1 MSTDLTVVIPAFNE
15 RARVLG
21 TVDSVCQFAD
31 TRDWSYEVIVV
42 DDGSQDDTADIVTAG
57 IQQRPRLRCVRAERN
72 RGKGGAIRLGI
83 EQAQGAVIGFIDA
96 DDKTDISA
104 LEQVMAHIADGAD
117 GVIGDRTLDE
127 SDIEVARRPHREW
140 GSQQFRRLL
149 RWWLG
154 LGDFP
159 DTQCGFKFFRADV
172 VRDLFSRMQI
182 DGYMFDVELLLLATK
197 SGYRVDRIPVR
208 WRDDADSRF
217 HPVSGSVRN
226 LRELARIRRTH
237 R

>member
-1 MSTDLTVVIPAFNE
+1 MATRCDSAIRVNHLVNATRSASLRSSAMSGNPSSSTSLSSATIIIDA
-15 RARVLG
+15 RAR
-21 TVDSVCQFAD
+21 
-31 TRDWSYEVIVV
+31 
-42 DDGSQDDTADIVTAG
+42 
-57 IQQRPRLRCVRAERN
+57 
-72 RGKGGAIRLGI
+72 
-83 EQAQGAVIGFIDA
+83 IGDDA
-96 DDKTDISA
+96 DC
-104 LEQVMAHIADGAD
+104 
-117 GVIGDRTLDE
+117 VIGDRTLQD
-127 SDIEVARRPHREW
+127 SDIEVARRAYREW

-159 DTQCGFKFFRADV
+159 DTQCGFKFFRGPV
-172 VRDLFSRMQI
+172 MRELFGRMQI

-197 SGYRVDRIPVR
+197 SGHRVDRIPVR